1 MKHFNEL
8 QDKLLNQLWQIDIRS
23 LSIWQRRGIGALRVL
38 YLIGRDLASGE
49 LNMRA
54 MSLVYTTLL
63 AIVPLL
69 AVSFSVLKGFGY
81 HNQLEPILLNL
92 LTPPLGDRGAEI
104 THQIIGFV
112 ENVKA
117 GVLGSVGLVLL
128 LYTVISL
135 TQKVER
141 AFNYTWQ
148 VSENRSMARRFSDY
162 FSVILIGPLLI
173 IAAIT
178 LTASIT
184 SSTLYSSMQNTAV
197 IGWLLQSFNESLP
210 YLLVILAFAFIYVLV
225 PNTRVR
231 IRSALVG
238 AIVAGILWQTVGWG
252 FAELVSSSPRT
263 IAIYSAFAT
272 LFLFIIW
279 LYISWLILL
288 IGASIAFYH
297 QFPERRWRESR
308 QMHLSNRLKEKLALA
323 AMIAIAR
330 RYYEKQPEWT
340 LSELAGSLNIFEQ
353 SLHPILEQLVQG
365 QLLVRTDHEPAR
377 YIPGHAPEQINL
389 LAILDTIRQADENYM
404 VNLDRL
410 PPDPIVDQ
418 AFDAYQQAAAHQ
430 LEKFDLRSLAV
441 AEKPAGSTKV

>member
-1 MKHFNEL
+1 
-8 QDKLLNQLWQIDIRS
+8 
-23 LSIWQRRGIGALRVL
+23 
-38 YLIGRDLASGE
+38 
-49 LNMRA
+49 MRA

-63 AIVPLL
+63 ALVPLL
-69 AVSFSVLKGFGY
+69 AVSFSILKGFGY

-92 LTPPLGDRGAEI
+92 LTPALGERGVEV
-104 THQIIGFV
+104 TGHIISFV

-135 TQKVER
+135 TQKIER

-148 VSENRSMARRFSDY
+148 VTENRSMARRFSDY
-162 FSVILIGPLLI
+162 FSVILIGPLLMI
-173 IAAIT
+173 SAMT

-184 SSTLYSSMQNTAV
+184 SSTLYTRLEHTAV
-197 IGWLLQSFNESLP
+197 IGWLLHSFNQLLP

-231 IRSALVG
+231 VRSALVG
-238 AIVAGILWQTVGWG
+238 AAVAGVMWQTVGWG

-272 LFLFIIW
+272 LFIFIVW

-308 QMHLSNRLKEKLALA
+308 HMRLSNRVKEKLALA
-323 AMIAIAR
+323 VMVVIGR
-330 RYYEKQPEWT
+330 RYYRQEIEWT
-340 LSELAGSLNIFEQ
+340 LPELAQSLNVVEQ
-353 SLHPILEQLVQG
+353 SLRPIMDRLVESN
-365 QLLVRTDHEPAR
+365 LLVRTEHEPPR
-377 YIPGHAPEQINL
+377 YMPGRSLDQLDL
-389 LAILDTIRQADENYM
+389 LSIIDCIRRADEDDM
-404 VNLDRL
+404 IHPKRL
-410 PPDPIVDQ
+410 PTDPIVDR
-418 AFDAYQQAAAHQ
+418 AFDHYQQVAASE
-430 LEKFDLRSLAV
+430 LSRMNLRDLINDDP
-441 AEKPAGSTKV
+441 PAQG